1 MHSVQLLGVVE
12 NEEQAEAK
20 HAHYVSCQGQ
30 QKQEKVSVVP
40 SADTVVNPRTVMIK
54 ILQEERGKL
63 CV

>member
-54 ILQEERGKL
+54 IL
-63 CV
+63 